1 MRSRKLQVL
10 VGGSALVLGGLLP
23 TGAHAGQAAS
33 APASAHT
40 ACYPGQSGPQYAA
53 ARAAHGVGRKDPD
66 AITATL
72 QSLME
77 NDFQRRLETI
87 RHAESERGTMAAS
100 TVTVNVYFHVI
111 YYGSKGKLSNTTI
124 NNQIAVLNKSYGGK
138 TGGAATGFQFK
149 LKSVDRTSNKS
160 WFNVS
165 PDTKAETAMKKK
177 LRKGGAAALNLYTAN
192 LGGGLLGWSTFPWSY
207 QKAPKDDG
215 VVILYSSLPGGSTAH
230 YNQGDTATHEIGHW
244 LGLYHTF
251 QGGCSGAGDK
261 VDDTAAE
268 SSPAYECPTG
278 RDSCSAQPGDDPIH
292 NFMDYT
298 YDSCMSQF
306 TRGQATRMSQ
316 QWKAYR
322 G

>member
-1 MRSRKLQVL
+1 MRPRKLQLL

-23 TGAHAGQAAS
+23 VGAHAGTAAS
-33 APASAHT
+33 TPAST
-40 ACYPGQSGPQYAA
+40 RIACYPGQSGPQYAA
-53 ARAAHGVGRKDPD
+53 ARTAHGVGRKDPD
-66 AITATL
+66 AITSAL

-87 RHAESERGTMAAS
+87 RHAQDQRSTMAAS
-100 TVTVNVYFHVI
+100 TVTVNVHFHVV
-111 YYGSKGKLSNTTI
+111 YYGSKGKLSTSQV
-124 NNQIAVLNKSYGGK
+124 NNQISVLNKSYAGK
-138 TGGAATGFQFK
+138 TGGVATGFRFK

-207 QKAPKDDG
+207 QNAPKDDG

-278 RDSCSAQPGDDPIH
+278 RNSCSAQPGDDPIH

-298 YDSCMSQF
+298 YDSCMTEF
-306 TRGQATRMSQ
+306 TKGQVKRMNK
-316 QWKAYR
+316 QWQAYR
-322 G
+322 S

>member
-1 MRSRKLQVL
+1 MRPRKLQVL

-23 TGAHAGQAAS
+23 TGAHAGGATS
-33 APASAHT
+33 APAPART
-40 ACYPGQSGPQYAA
+40 VCYPGQSGSQNAA
-53 ARAAHGVGRKDPD
+53 ARAVHGVLRKDPD
-66 AITATL
+66 LITATL

-77 NDFQRRLETI
+77 SDFRRRLESL
-87 RHAESERGTMAAS
+87 RHAGSERGTIAAS

-111 YYGSKGKLSNTTI
+111 YSGKKGKLSNTRI
-124 NNQIAVLNKSYGGK
+124 NNQIAVLNRSYGGG
-138 TGGAATGFQFK
+138 TGGAATGFRFK

-165 PDTKAETAMKKK
+165 PDTKAESAMKNK
-177 LRKGGAAALNLYTAN
+177 LRKGGARALNLYTAN
-192 LGGGLLGWSTFPWSY
+192 LGGGLLGWSTFPWAY
-207 QKAPKDDG
+207 EKAPKDDG

-251 QGGCSGAGDK
+251 QGGCTGAGDR

-278 RDSCSAQPGDDPIH
+278 RDSCATRPGDDPIR

-298 YDSCMSQF
+298 YDSCMTRF
-306 TRGQATRMSQ
+306 THGQAVRMSQ
-316 QWKAYR
+316 QWQAYR

>member
-1 MRSRKLQVL
+1 MLPRKLPVL

-23 TGAHAGQAAS
+23 TGAHAG
-33 APASAHT
+33 APARVPSPT
-40 ACYPGQSGPQYAA
+40 RVACYPGQTGPQYAT
-53 ARAAHGVGRKDPD
+53 ARAVHGLGRKDPD
-66 AITATL
+66 VITSAL

-87 RHAESERGTMAAS
+87 RHAQEQRSTVTAS
-100 TVTVNVYFHVI
+100 TVTVNVHFHDI
-111 YYGSKGKLSNTTI
+111 YYGSKGKLSNTRI
-124 NNQIAVLNKSYGGK
+124 NNQIAVLNSSYGGA
-138 TGGAATGFQFK
+138 TGGAATNFRFE

-160 WFNVS
+160 WFDLS
-165 PDTKAETAMKKK
+165 PDSKAETAMKDK
-177 LRKGGAAALNLYTAN
+177 LRKGGAASLNLYTAN
-192 LGGGLLGWSTFPWSY
+192 LDGGLLGWSTFPWSY

-230 YNQGDTATHEIGHW
+230 YNEGDTATHEIGHW

-251 QGGCSGAGDK
+251 QGGCGGAGDK
-261 VDDTAAE
+261 IDDTAAE

-278 RDSCSAQPGDDPIH
+278 RDSCASQPGADPIH

-298 YDSCMSQF
+298 YDSCMNQF
-306 TRGQATRMSQ
+306 TRDQATRMHQ
-316 QWKAYR
+316 QWQAYR